1 MKELIKH
8 CFTCELL
15 FGGGYDELRG
25 SPGYGGT
32 SFDGGYGV
40 DWIII
45 KFQLLFPW
53 PRSNLS
59 KEKFKARIWK
69 T

>member
-1 MKELIKH
+1 MTTNQWTGFYMITASVMKELIKH

-15 FGGGYDELRG
+15 FGGGYDELPG

-40 DWIII
+40 D
-45 KFQLLFPW
+45 
-53 PRSNLS
+53 
-59 KEKFKARIWK
+59 
-69 T
+69 

>member
-1 MKELIKH
+1 MIPASVMKELIKH

-40 DWIII
+40 D
-45 KFQLLFPW
+45 
-53 PRSNLS
+53 
-59 KEKFKARIWK
+59 
-69 T
+69 